1 MSLLKRLLGIG
12 DDDQPGSAGA
22 GPGQGETAS
31 VRRIAG
37 ELERMPPEQARHL
50 AAFAYVLAR
59 VAHADLQIDEAERA
73 SMREIVAGLGKLSH
87 DEATLV
93 CELACDQSA
102 RLGGSE
108 NYVVTREFRKIATL
122 TQRVKLLEC
131 LFAVAASDGEIS
143 TTESHEVIAI
153 AEELGF
159 TRPQAQG
166 VRLQFREHLAELRS
180 S

>member
-1 MSLLKRLLGIG
+1 MTLLKRLLGIG
-12 DDDQPGSAGA
+12 ADDESGSAGA
-22 GPGQGETAS
+22 SRGESAS
-31 VRRIAG
+31 VQRIAG
-37 ELERMPPEQARHL
+37 ELERKPPEQARYL

-59 VAHADLQIDEAERA
+59 VAHADLQIDDAELTA
-73 SMREIVAGLGKLSH
+73 MREIVAGLGELAP

-93 CELACDQSA
+93 CELACDQST

-108 NYVVTREFRKIATL
+108 NYVVTREFRKIATPP
-122 TQRVKLLEC
+122 QRAKLLEC

-159 TRPQAQG
+159 TRPQALG
-166 VRLQFREHLAELRS
+166 VRLKFREHLAELRS
-180 S
+180 RD